1 MGRCREAQAEQG
13 REYVSSAV
21 RKGAVLGD
29 LEAVQLDHGVGLW
42 VRKQIQSVICV
53 EGLLSYNLL
62 GSSQLLIFTA
72 TTHLSKSHLDTA
84 QERLADFDL
93 ERRLWVIVIIFVII
107 I

>member
-13 REYVSSAV
+13 REYVSCAV

-29 LEAVQLDHGVGLW
+29 LEAVQLNHGVGLW
-42 VRKQIQSVICV
+42 VRKRIQSVTCAEGCV
-53 EGLLSYNLL
+53 ELQPG
-62 GSSQLLIFTA
+62 QQPVITFTA